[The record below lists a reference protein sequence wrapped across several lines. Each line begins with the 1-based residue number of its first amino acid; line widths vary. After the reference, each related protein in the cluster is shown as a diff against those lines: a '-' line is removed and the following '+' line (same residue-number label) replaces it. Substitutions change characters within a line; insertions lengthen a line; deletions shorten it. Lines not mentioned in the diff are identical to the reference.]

1 MRWTAFAIGMTVA
14 ALVIAAGWMAWVVSQ
29 EPITITIT
37 VSPTPPSRP
46 AWWAFQYAAALLV
59 ALIVAIAAL
68 VTVNVRPP
76 ANRALRIAVGVIAGL
91 EVLVF
96 GLIWFSVVVMPL
108 LA

>member
-1 MRWTAFAIGMTVA
+1 
-14 ALVIAAGWMAWVVSQ
+14 
-29 EPITITIT
+29 
-37 VSPTPPSRP
+37 
-46 AWWAFQYAAALLV
+46 LV

-76 ANRALRIAVGVIAGL
+76 ANRASRIAVGVIAGL

-96 GLIWFSVVVMPL
+96 GLIWFSMVVMPL